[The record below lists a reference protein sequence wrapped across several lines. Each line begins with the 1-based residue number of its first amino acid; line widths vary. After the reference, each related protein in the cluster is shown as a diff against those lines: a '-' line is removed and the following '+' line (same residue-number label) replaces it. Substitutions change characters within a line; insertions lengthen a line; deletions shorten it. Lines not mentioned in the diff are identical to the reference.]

1 VAQPHAKLDLPTR
14 LHADPIGDQFGLKR
28 SDSLRADAGRRLN
41 AGCRWRLG
49 DCRERT
55 EQSGRRQH
63 EASKASTG
71 VSSDQRRSAGAR
83 ISSIQAHRADATR
96 SAALDAARLDPKG
109 LNPYHREMADALQT
123 LEEHVARMLEGI
135 KRLSDDNLALRAEI
149 DAERLARQSL
159 ESRLDEAR
167 TRVESALGRLPAAPG
182 DTPFSVP
189 LSTQLSTP
197 ISTPLSTQLS
207 TPLSKAD

>member
-1 VAQPHAKLDLPTR
+1 
-14 LHADPIGDQFGLKR
+14 
-28 SDSLRADAGRRLN
+28 
-41 AGCRWRLG
+41 
-49 DCRERT
+49 
-55 EQSGRRQH
+55 
-63 EASKASTG
+63 
-71 VSSDQRRSAGAR
+71 
-83 ISSIQAHRADATR
+83 
-96 SAALDAARLDPKG
+96 
-109 LNPYHREMADALQT
+109 
-123 LEEHVARMLEGI
+123 MLEGI